1 MLESTLLRHE
11 LFGPLSMTE
20 KYQHTP
26 ALIVGVVSLCLAS
39 AFLAFSRAAPDFRV
53 FRKTGAYYLMIA
65 LEQLWEYHGGEGADW
80 VPRVIGIFLL
90 VEMAAE
96 AMEIRHRRWT
106 LTLVPVYVA
115 TLTLGWFPQFSYVR
129 DWPLPSSEVVLA
141 ILIVQGI
148 TYGSSRD
155 RLIAGAVTIH
165 WFARLTAMTVVW
177 RTLGVRPFF
186 RVGQWNW
193 GYASI
198 SQTLLGV
205 LTLVVFV
212 RALVADRRE
221 RQRMSN
227 DLAAAR
233 AVQQLLIPESMQ
245 STPGFEIHSVYRPFG
260 ELGGDFFQI
269 LPLADRSVLV
279 AIGDVSGKGL
289 PAAMMVSLVVGT
301 LHTLAEITNRPGELL
316 TGLNRRMMGRNGGGF
331 TTCLLFY
338 AKQDGQVTFA
348 NAGHL
353 SPYLAGQEVDLKSGL
368 PLGLVGDCVYEET
381 NLALAVGTMLT
392 LVTDGVVE
400 ARDRKGELFGFER
413 TERISSRPAEE
424 IAGTAQAFGQDD
436 DITALTITRLGRS
449 VDEAKASR
457 DLLSRGV

>member
-1 MLESTLLRHE
+1 MLDPTLLRHE
-11 LFGPLSMTE
+11 LFGPLSMSARYE
-20 KYQHTP
+20 HTP
-26 ALIVGVVSLCLAS
+26 ALIVGVISLCLAS

-53 FRKTGAYYLMIA
+53 FRKTGVYYLMIA
-65 LEQLWEYHGGEGADW
+65 LEQLWEYHGGQGADW
-80 VPRVIGIFLL
+80 VPRTIGIFLL

-106 LTLVPVYVA
+106 LILVPVYAA

-129 DWPLPSSEVVLA
+129 QWPLPSSELVLA
-141 ILIVQGI
+141 ILIVQAI
-148 TYGSSRD
+148 AYGSSRD
-155 RLIAGAVTIH
+155 RLIASAVAIH
-165 WFARLTAMTVVW
+165 WFARLTAMTVVQ

-186 RVGQWNW
+186 RIGQWNW

-221 RQRMSN
+221 RLRMSN

-233 AVQQLLIPESMQ
+233 AVQQILIPESMP

-269 LPLADRSVLV
+269 LPMANGDVLV

-316 TGLNRRMMGRNGGGF
+316 AGLNRRMMGRSAGGF
-331 TTCLLFY
+331 TTCLLFC
-338 AKQDGQVTFA
+338 AKRGGHVTFA

-353 SPYLAGQEVDLKSGL
+353 SPYLEGQEIALENGL
-368 PLGLVGDCVYEET
+368 PLGLVEDCVYEET
-381 NLALAVGTMLT
+381 ALTLAVGATLT
-392 LVTDGVVE
+392 LLTDGVVE
-400 ARDRKGELFGFER
+400 ARDKNGELFGFER
-413 TERISSRPAEE
+413 TKGISSGPAEE
-424 IAGTAQAFGQDD
+424 IAGRAQAFGQDD
-436 DITALTITRLGRS
+436 DITALTLKRLWQA
-449 VDEAKASR
+449 D
-457 DLLSRGV
+457 

>member
-1 MLESTLLRHE
+1 LRE
-11 LFGPLSMTE
+11 LVSPLSMTE
-20 KYQHTP
+20 QFRRTP
-26 ALIVGVVSLCLAS
+26 SLIVGVIDLCLAS

-80 VPRVIGIFLL
+80 APRVIGIFLL

-106 LTLVPVYVA
+106 LVMVPIYVSA
-115 TLTLGWFPQFSYVR
+115 LILGWFPQFSYVR
-129 DWPLPSSEVVLA
+129 QWPLPSSAVVLA

-148 TYGSSRD
+148 SHGSNRD
-155 RLIAGAVTIH
+155 RLIAGALTIH
-165 WFARLTAMTVVW
+165 WFARLTSMSVVQ
-177 RTLGVRPFF
+177 RTLGIKPYFS
-186 RVGQWNW
+186 VGEWNW
-193 GYASI
+193 AYASI
-198 SQTLLGV
+198 SQTLLGL

-212 RALVADRRE
+212 RALVADRSE
-221 RQRMSN
+221 RQRMSR

-233 AVQQLLIPESMQ
+233 AVQQVLIPESMP

-269 LPLADRSVLV
+269 LPLADQSVLV

-316 TGLNRRMMGRNGGGF
+316 AGLNRRMMGRSGGGF
-331 TTCLLFY
+331 TTCLLFC
-338 AKQDGQVTFA
+338 AKQGGQVTFA

-353 SPYLAGQEVDLKSGL
+353 CPYLEGREIALKSGL
-368 PLGLVGDCVYEET
+368 PLGLVGGCVYEET
-381 NLALAVGTMLT
+381 SLTLAVGATLT

-400 ARDRKGELFGFER
+400 ARDGKGELFGFER
-413 TERISSRPAEE
+413 TERISSGLAEE

-436 DITALTITRLGRS
+436 DITALTVKRLGWL
-449 VDEAKASR
+449 D
-457 DLLSRGV
+457 